1 MAGEGALRYPWPF
14 MPYQSFLDRLGLHRP
29 ELRAWALYDVANSAW
44 MTTVIQVFQIYIVI
58 VGVAGGLTEPQA
70 RARYMFASS
79 LAIILVGLTGPLLGA
94 IADYRGS
101 KKSFL
106 AAFLAAGAVATAAM
120 YCIGQGQWVFA
131 LATFVVGNVCVTA
144 TLAFYNALLPSI
156 AAPNEVDRV
165 STAGFALG
173 YLGGGALLAA
183 NGLMMANPEWF
194 GIQDADTAVRLSF
207 VSVAVWWV
215 VFSIPLFRRVPEPPR
230 RLEADEKAGEN
241 PVVIASRRL
250 VETFRELRTYKDA
263 GLLLL
268 AFLVYNDAINT
279 IIRAALTFGGEV
291 GITASDMISALV
303 LVQFVGVPFAFAFGL
318 LADRI
323 GAKRAIYIAL
333 AVYGIVSVLG
343 FTLKTAT
350 QFYLIAVLVG
360 TVQGGAQALGR
371 SLFATMIP
379 KHKAGEMFGFFGVFD
394 RFGGSMGTLVFG
406 VVLTTT
412 GSSRPAILTL
422 IVFFALGAFLLSR
435 VDVDRGRRLARE
447 AEAQVHA
454 PSSGGSASALDRG

>member
-1 MAGEGALRYPWPF
+1 MSKR
-14 MPYQSFLDRLGLHRP
+14 SFLDRLGLHRP

-58 VGVAGGLTEPQA
+58 VGVAGGLSQPQA

-106 AAFLAAGAVATAAM
+106 AAFLAVGAAATASM
-120 YCIGQGQWVFA
+120 YFIGEGQWVYA
-131 LATFVVGNVCVTA
+131 LTTFVVGNVCVTA
-144 TLAFYNALLPSI
+144 TLAFYNALLPAI
-156 AAPNEVDRV
+156 AGPQEVDRV

-173 YLGGGALLAA
+173 YLGGGLLLAA
-183 NGLMMANPEWF
+183 NGVMMAHPEWF
-194 GIQDADTAVRLSF
+194 GLPSRDVAIRLSF
-207 VSVAVWWV
+207 VSVAVWWA
-215 VFSIPLFRRVPEPPR
+215 VFSIPLFRTVPEPPR
-230 RLEADEKAGEN
+230 RLEADERAGEN
-241 PVVIASRRL
+241 AVVIASRRL
-250 VETFRELRTYKDA
+250 AETFRELRVYKDA

-268 AFLVYNDAINT
+268 AFLVYNDAVNT

-291 GITASDMISALV
+291 GIEATDMIGALI
-303 LVQFVGVPFAFAFGL
+303 LVQFVGVPFAFGFGL

-323 GAKRAIYIAL
+323 GAKRSIYLAL
-333 AVYGIVSVLG
+333 AVYTVISLMG
-343 FTLKTAT
+343 FFLESAT
-350 QFYLIAVLVG
+350 QFYVMAVLVG

-394 RFGGSMGTLVFG
+394 RFGGSMGTFLFG
-406 VVLTTT
+406 VLLAAT
-412 GSSRPAILTL
+412 GSSRPAILIL
-422 IVFFALGAFLLSR
+422 IVFFALGAFLLSK
-435 VDVDRGRRLARE
+435 VDVERGRRQARA
-447 AEAQVHA
+447 AEAVLHA
-454 PSSGGSASALDRG
+454 PESDGTP